1 MDVKGFW
8 LNKNQL
14 LQVVLI
20 LIILYSISSLNVL
33 ILALNILP
41 YLPNAF
47 LKPYAL
53 IGFAII
59 SFVLT
64 AFMGFYHLY
73 SMFRK
78 RKRKT
83 DILPEEKP
91 TIIKLAEGNI

>member
-1 MDVKGFW
+1 MSAKGFW

-20 LIILYSISSLNVL
+20 LIILYSISSVNVL
-33 ILALNILP
+33 VLALNILP

-47 LKPYAL
+47 LKPYSM
-53 IGFAII
+53 IGFAAI
-59 SFVLT
+59 SFLLT
-64 AFMGFYHLY
+64 VFMSIYHLY

-83 DILPEEKP
+83 DILPEDK
-91 TIIKLAEGNI
+91 TTTSNLAEENK